1 MAIRIQKKWSQLGS
15 PQSAGTHVA
24 RGVGK
29 IVDVTDEHVAQAQQ
43 IEGDAMVVLGH
54 VEAASMTSHW
64 KIVEIK
70 N

>member
-43 IEGDAMVVLGH
+43 IGEDATVVLGH
-54 VEAASMTSHW
+54 VEAGGMTPHW

-70 N
+70 S